1 MFGKRG
7 WGVMGRGLEFPCSE
21 ETGLA
26 FLAMLGFSEAKTSCP
41 VGACWGISHEAEL
54 VPRGG

>member
-1 MFGKRG
+1 
-7 WGVMGRGLEFPCSE
+7 MGRGLEFPCSGK
-21 ETGLA
+21 TGLA

-54 VPRGG
+54 VPRGELTQPDLS